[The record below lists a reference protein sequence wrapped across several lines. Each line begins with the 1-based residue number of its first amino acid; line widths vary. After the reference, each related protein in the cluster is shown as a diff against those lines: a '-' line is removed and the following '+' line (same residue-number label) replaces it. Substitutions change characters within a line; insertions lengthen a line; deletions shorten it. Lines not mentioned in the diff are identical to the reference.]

1 MEFEWVPD
9 CQNSP
14 PVWEKTFPK
23 SSSGMDD
30 RGDSMIK
37 STMQVKKH
45 IQSKIAKSDSPCE
58 NQLAWRRT
66 GLCISL
72 VQSTMNNLLL
82 CLHTGEMH
90 LDKDME
96 DVTEI
101 KASPDYNHEHRGF
114 HHLWVSLSI
123 SNLRELPPWY
133 PKYRSILVSR
143 HWEFLE
149 DPRIGETRHEICVF
163 FCDLKPW

>member
-1 MEFEWVPD
+1 
-9 CQNSP
+9 
-14 PVWEKTFPK
+14 
-23 SSSGMDD
+23 MDD

-123 SNLRELPPWY
+123 SNLRELPP
-133 PKYRSILVSR
+133 
-143 HWEFLE
+143 
-149 DPRIGETRHEICVF
+149 
-163 FCDLKPW
+163 